1 MNARILART
10 ADGMLQEFAL
20 AGALRIGSESP
31 SEVRITAPGI
41 LPQHART
48 GADDKGVFIEA
59 IGGAALA
66 INGERV
72 ERRTLRHLDVITLG
86 DNVHVIFSTSAAALP
101 MQTRPRKAVVP
112 TTVTAAATAAP
123 LNVTRAFTRADL
135 AAIFKP
141 LDDTPADA
149 TPHTSIG
156 VPPPAAFTPPD
167 APVSANTAIG
177 LPVAAAFTPAE
188 PPSPQTRLGI
198 PVAAAPPAFTG
209 AMPPTLEMTREAPA
223 FAPPETVI
231 FEAPAVRPITAVRLS
246 GTIGVFEAPLGRSLV
261 GRGATAAVRM
271 PVKEMSR
278 EHAALIVSAERVIL
292 EDLKSVN
299 GTTVNGTAIT
309 GTHELAEGDLISF
322 GTIDLRVDFIR
333 LGGG

>member
-1 MNARILART
+1 MNAR
-10 ADGMLQEFAL
+10 
-20 AGALRIGSESP
+20 
-31 SEVRITAPGI
+31 
-41 LPQHART
+41 
-48 GADDKGVFIEA
+48 
-59 IGGAALA
+59 

-101 MQTRPRKAVVP
+101 MQTRPRKVVAP
-112 TTVTAAATAAP
+112 TTATSAATAPP

-135 AAIFKP
+135 AAVFKP
-141 LDDTPADA
+141 LDDTPADV
-149 TPHTSIG
+149 TPNTSIG

-167 APVSANTAIG
+167 APVSPNTAIG

-198 PVAAAPPAFTG
+198 PAAAAPPAFA
-209 AMPPTLEMTREAPA
+209 AMTPTMEMTRAVPV
-223 FAPPETVI
+223 FPSPETVM
-231 FEAPAVRPITAVRLS
+231 FAAPAVRPINSVRLS
-246 GTIGVFEAPLGRSLV
+246 GTLGVFEAPLGRSLV

-278 EHAALIVSAERVIL
+278 EHAALIVSADRVIL

-299 GTTVNGTAIT
+299 GTTVNGKAIT